1 MCMRVYTYARSDGG
15 CILRSHGN
23 NIAVLLLLHRGSVRI
38 NARILR
44 AENAETRHRFP
55 PDCYPTYFLPF
66 FTISKR
72 FPTFRGIIFNDKT
85 FLLVRSVT
93 IIASRCEIPRSKAM
107 LTALTSCLLS
117 S

>member
-44 AENAETRHRFP
+44 AENAETRPTVILLTFFP
-55 PDCYPTYFLPF
+55 SLPYPNASLPF
-66 FTISKR
+66 
-72 FPTFRGIIFNDKT
+72 
-85 FLLVRSVT
+85 
-93 IIASRCEIPRSKAM
+93 AE
-107 LTALTSCLLS
+107 
-117 S
+117 

>member
-1 MCMRVYTYARSDGG
+1 MRVYTYARSDGG

-55 PDCYPTYFLPF
+55 TVILLTSFPSLPYPNASLPF
-66 FTISKR
+66 
-72 FPTFRGIIFNDKT
+72 
-85 FLLVRSVT
+85 
-93 IIASRCEIPRSKAM
+93 AE
-107 LTALTSCLLS
+107 
-117 S
+117 

>member
-44 AENAETRHRFP
+44 AENAETRPTVILLTSFP
-55 PDCYPTYFLPF
+55 SLPYPNASLPF
-66 FTISKR
+66 
-72 FPTFRGIIFNDKT
+72 
-85 FLLVRSVT
+85 
-93 IIASRCEIPRSKAM
+93 AE
-107 LTALTSCLLS
+107 
-117 S
+117 